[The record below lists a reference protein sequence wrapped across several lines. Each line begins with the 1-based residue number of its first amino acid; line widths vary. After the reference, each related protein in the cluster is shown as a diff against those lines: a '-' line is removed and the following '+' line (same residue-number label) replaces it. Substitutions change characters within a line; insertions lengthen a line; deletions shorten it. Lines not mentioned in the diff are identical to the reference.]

1 MGVTTNDNVPVAIG
15 LRVYWYSKR
24 QWRFY
29 VGVVVDLGPVMR
41 RTWIQD
47 SPRMKGLGLWTSV
60 RSENNTTYKV
70 WSDDLCASHEK
81 ALAIAQSD
89 LALRIGIAE
98 QKLARLND
106 ALRTLTTRFGTE
118 LVNDEVID
126 VNDSCLYEAALE
138 AYEKL
143 STQGAT
149 DGDHTPTT

>member
-1 MGVTTNDNVPVAIG
+1 
-15 LRVYWYSKR
+15 
-24 QWRFY
+24 
-29 VGVVVDLGPVMR
+29 
-41 RTWIQD
+41 
-47 SPRMKGLGLWTSV
+47 MKGLGLWTSV

-149 DGDHTPTT
+149 DGDKS